1 MRRALGAAVIAC
13 ALASSA
19 RAGGDQDAYL
29 ARLAATVRDRLAA
42 LEAARGPR
50 LQPPVKVDIRWRAV
64 RLGSIEPGAAFVA
77 LAGADLDGDGRGEL
91 YVVTAREVVAF
102 AIRSGRPVELGRV
115 PFAGERTLAG
125 PRDAVGTA
133 VVEGGE
139 LVAASSA
146 YVKELRVSWANKKL
160 VAQAGGAGFLLC
172 PGERVPLAAGRNYF
186 GSAGNHFYAA
196 RCRDDL
202 VDAEGHPL
210 RIRAELGLKGKL
222 AVTVQRCAAGG
233 TACQPAAGAE
243 YTGVGAAF
251 EIDDI
256 DRDGTPEVIVS
267 DDSTLP
273 DPDYVK
279 VLALGRDD
287 KKAVFRKQF
296 NGGVAGLASI
306 DSDGNKVAEVFAAVR
321 LPGATRVDLWRLD

>member
-1 MRRALGAAVIAC
+1 MQPAIRAAIVAC
-13 ALASSA
+13 CLASTA
-19 RAGGDQDAYL
+19 RAGSDQDAYL
-29 ARLAATVRDRLAA
+29 GRLAATVRDRLAA
-42 LEAARGPR
+42 FDAAHGPK
-50 LQPPVKVDIRWRAV
+50 LSPPVKVDIKWRAV

-102 AIRSGRPVELGRV
+102 GIRSGRPVELGRV

-125 PRDAVGTA
+125 PREVVGTA
-133 VVEGGE
+133 VVEGPE

-146 YVKELRVSWANKKL
+146 YVKELRVGWANKKL
-160 VAQAGGAGFLLC
+160 VAQPGGPGFLVC
-172 PGERVPLAAGRNYF
+172 PGERAPLASGRNYF
-186 GSAGNHFYAA
+186 GSAGNHFYAV

-210 RIRAELGLKGKL
+210 RVRAELDLKGKL
-222 AVTVQRCAAGG
+222 AVTVQRCTAGG
-233 TACQPAAGAE
+233 KACQLAGTAE
-243 YTGVGAAF
+243 YTGAGAAF
-251 EIDDI
+251 ELDDI

-267 DDSTLP
+267 DDSALP

-279 VLALGRDD
+279 VIAFGRDD
-287 KKAVFRKQF
+287 KRSVFKKQF
-296 NGGVAGLASI
+296 NGGVAGIASI
-306 DSDGNKVAEVFAAVR
+306 DSDGNKIAEVFAAVR